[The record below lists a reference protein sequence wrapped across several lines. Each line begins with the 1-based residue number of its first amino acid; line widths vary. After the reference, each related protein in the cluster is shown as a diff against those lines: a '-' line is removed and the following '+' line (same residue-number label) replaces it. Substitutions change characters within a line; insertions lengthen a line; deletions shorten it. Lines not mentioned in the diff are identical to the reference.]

1 MNDAQN
7 QVDKSSTRTLQGRV
21 TSSKAAKTVTVSV
34 DRQEQHG
41 VYGKLL
47 RRSTKLHA
55 HDEKGEAKVT
65 RLCRRD
71 MVEKLDG
78 KDAKVTVQEG
88 DLVRIAECRPLSKT
102 KHFRVVE
109 VLARAAE

>member
-1 MNDAQN
+1 MNDTN
-7 QVDKSSTRTLQGRV
+7 KQVDKGSARTIDGRV
-21 TSSKAAKTVTVSV
+21 SSAKSAKTITVV
-34 DRQEQHG
+34 IERQEQHG
-41 VYGKLL
+41 LYGKLL

-55 HDEKGEAKVT
+55 HDEKGE
-65 RLCRRD
+65 CH
-71 MVEKLDG
+71 
-78 KDAKVTVQEG
+78 EG

>member
-1 MNDAQN
+1 MNEAQN
-7 QVDKSSTRTLQGRV
+7 QAGNGSTRTLQGRV

-55 HDEKGEAKVT
+55 HDENGE
-65 RLCRRD
+65 CH
-71 MVEKLDG
+71 
-78 KDAKVTVQEG
+78 EG

>member
-1 MNDAQN
+1 MNETTQN
-7 QVDKSSTRTLQGRV
+7 TRTLEGRV
-21 TSSKAAKTVTVSV
+21 TSNKASKTVTVLV

-41 VYGKLL
+41 LYGKLL

-55 HDEKGEAKVT
+55 HDEKGE
-65 RLCRRD
+65 CH
-71 MVEKLDG
+71 
-78 KDAKVTVQEG
+78 EG
-88 DLVRIAECRPLSKT
+88 DLVRITECRPLSKT

>member
-1 MNDAQN
+1 
-7 QVDKSSTRTLQGRV
+7 VL
-21 TSSKAAKTVTVSV
+21 V

-41 VYGKLL
+41 IYGKLL

-55 HDEKGEAKVT
+55 HDEKGE
-65 RLCRRD
+65 CR
-71 MVEKLDG
+71 
-78 KDAKVTVQEG
+78 EG
-88 DLVRIAECRPLSKT
+88 DRVRIAECRPMSKT

>member
-1 MNDAQN
+1 MNDTNN
-7 QVDKSSTRTLQGRV
+7 QVDKGGARTLEGRV
-21 TSSKAAKTVTVSV
+21 TSNKASKTVTVLV

-41 VYGKLL
+41 LYGKLL

-55 HDEKGEAKVT
+55 HDENGE
-65 RLCRRD
+65 CR
-71 MVEKLDG
+71 
-78 KDAKVTVQEG
+78 EG
-88 DLVRIAECRPLSKT
+88 DLVRIAECRPVSKT

>member
-1 MNDAQN
+1 MNETNNPVGGSA
-7 QVDKSSTRTLQGRV
+7 RTLEGRV
-21 TSSKAAKTVTVSV
+21 TSSKAAKTVTVKV

-41 VYGKLL
+41 LYGKLL

-55 HDEKGEAKVT
+55 HDEMGE
-65 RLCRRD
+65 CH
-71 MVEKLDG
+71 
-78 KDAKVTVQEG
+78 EG

>member
-21 TSSKAAKTVTVSV
+21 TSSKAARTVTVSV

-55 HDEKGEAKVT
+55 HDEKGE
-65 RLCRRD
+65 CH
-71 MVEKLDG
+71 
-78 KDAKVTVQEG
+78 EG